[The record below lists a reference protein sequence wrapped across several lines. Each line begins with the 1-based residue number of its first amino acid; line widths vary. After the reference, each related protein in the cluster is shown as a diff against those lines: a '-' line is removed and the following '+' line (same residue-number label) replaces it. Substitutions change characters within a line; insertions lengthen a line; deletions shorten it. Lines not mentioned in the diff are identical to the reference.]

1 MKILCLKD
9 VNAEMLSVN
18 KIKHFLL
25 FTFLI
30 FSHSFLFAQ
39 KGKKV
44 VVFDIKEEIAPSAT
58 RIADKA
64 LKFAIETKADL
75 VIIHMDTYGGLV
87 TDADSIRKIIL
98 DMPMP
103 VYVFVENN
111 AASAGALISIAC
123 DKIYMKKG
131 ASIGAATVVNQSGEA
146 APDKYQSYMRG
157 KMRATAEAQG
167 RDTVILNGDTTYL
180 YKRNPL
186 IAEAMVDPNVIV
198 EGLVDSTKVVTLT
211 PEEAIKYGFCD
222 GIATSI
228 ENVLALNG
236 ITDYEII
243 KVEKSTLDK
252 IIGFMGNPAVSSI
265 LLLAVFAGIYF
276 ELQTPGIGFPILAA
290 FIAGILYLTPLYLDG
305 LAENWEIMIILLG
318 LILIGLEI
326 FVMPGFGVTGISG
339 IIFLFTGL
347 FLTMIRNV
355 NFDFS
360 ATPPEE
366 MTKALAVM
374 AVSLIGFVTVI
385 IFGAKQMLNSSLFKR
400 LILTTTLADAKANE
414 MMPLSDLKGEIAVAY
429 TDIRP
434 LGKALLNDHLLEV
447 KSYGDFIEA
456 GSKIRLIS
464 KEDNYWII
472 EKYHA

>member
-243 KVEKSTLDK
+243 KVEKSSLDK

-326 FVMPGFGVTGISG
+326 FVVPGFGVTGISG

-414 MMPLSDLKGEIAVAY
+414 MMPLTDLKGEIAVAY

>member
-1 MKILCLKD
+1 MYLKD
-9 VNAEMLSVN
+9 VNAEVLSVN

-25 FTFLI
+25 FAFLL

-44 VVFDIKEEIAPSAT
+44 ILFDIKEEIAPSAT
-58 RIADKA
+58 RITEKA
-64 LKFAIETKADL
+64 LRIAKEQKADL

-87 TDADSIRKIIL
+87 TDADSIRKVIL

-103 VYVFVENN
+103 VYVFIENN

-131 ASIGAATVVNQSGEA
+131 ASIGAATVVNQTGEE

-157 KMRATAEAQG
+157 KMRSTAEAQG
-167 RDTVILNGDTTYL
+167 RDTIILNGDTTYKF
-180 YKRNPL
+180 KRNPL
-186 IAEAMVDPNVIV
+186 VAEAMVDPKVVV

-211 PEEAIKYGFCD
+211 PEEAIKFGFCD

-228 ENVLALNG
+228 ENVLALNN
-236 ITDYEII
+236 ITDYELI

-252 IIGFMGNPAVSSI
+252 IIGFMANPAVSSV
-265 LLLAVFAGIYF
+265 LLLVVFAGIYF

-290 FIAGILYLTPLYLDG
+290 LIAGILYLTPLYLDG
-305 LAENWEIMIILLG
+305 LAENWEIMIIILG
-318 LILIGLEI
+318 LVLIGLEI
-326 FVMPGFGVTGISG
+326 FVVPGFGVTGIAG

-347 FLTMIRNV
+347 FLTMVRNV

-360 ATPPEE
+360 ATPEAE
-366 MTKALAVM
+366 LTGALGVL
-374 AVSLIGFVTVI
+374 AVSLIGFIVVL
-385 IFGAKQMLNSSLFKR
+385 IFGAKQVLNSTLFKR
-400 LILTTTLADAKANE
+400 MILTTTLADAKANE
-414 MMPLSDLKGEIAVAY
+414 MMPLTDLKGIIAVAF

-434 LGKALLNDHLLEV
+434 LGKALLNDQLLEV

-456 GSKIRLIS
+456 GSKIKLIA
-464 KEDNYWII
+464 KEDNYWIV
-472 EKYHA
+472 EKVDA

>member
-1 MKILCLKD
+1 M
-9 VNAEMLSVN
+9 
-18 KIKHFLL
+18 
-25 FTFLI
+25 
-30 FSHSFLFAQ
+30 AQ

-58 RIADKA
+58 RITDKA
-64 LKFAIETKADL
+64 LKIAKTANADL

-103 VYVFVENN
+103 VYVFIENN

-131 ASIGAATVVNQSGEA
+131 ASIGAATVVNQTGEA

-167 RDTVILNGDTTYL
+167 KDTIIINGDTTYKF
-180 YKRNPL
+180 KRNPL
-186 IAEAMVDPNVIV
+186 IAEAMVDPNVV
-198 EGLVDSTKVVTLT
+198 VPGLVDSTKVVTLT
-211 PEEAIKYGFCD
+211 PEEAIQYGFCE

-228 ENVLALNG
+228 KNVLALNN
-236 ITDYEII
+236 IHEYELI

-252 IIGFMGNPAVSSI
+252 IIGFMANPAVSSI
-265 LLLAVFAGIYF
+265 LLLVVFAGIYF
-276 ELQTPGIGFPILAA
+276 ELQSPGIGFPLLAA
-290 FIAGILYLTPLYLDG
+290 LIAGILYLTPLYLDG

-326 FVMPGFGVTGISG
+326 FVVPGFGVTGISG
-339 IIFLFTGL
+339 IILLFTGL

-360 ATPPEE
+360 ATPQEE
-366 MTKALAVM
+366 LTRALSVL
-374 AVSLIGFVTVI
+374 AVSLIGFIVVL
-385 IFGAKQMLNSSLFKR
+385 IFGAKQILNSALFKR
-400 LILTTTLADAKANE
+400 MILTTTLADAKANE
-414 MMPLSDLKGEIAVAY
+414 MMPLTDLKGQIAAAY

-434 LGKALLNDHLLEV
+434 LGKAILNDQLLEV

-456 GSKIRLIS
+456 GSQVKLIA

-472 EKYHA
+472 EKYEA

>member
-326 FVMPGFGVTGISG
+326 FVVPGFGVTGISG

-414 MMPLSDLKGEIAVAY
+414 MMPLTDLKGEIAVAY